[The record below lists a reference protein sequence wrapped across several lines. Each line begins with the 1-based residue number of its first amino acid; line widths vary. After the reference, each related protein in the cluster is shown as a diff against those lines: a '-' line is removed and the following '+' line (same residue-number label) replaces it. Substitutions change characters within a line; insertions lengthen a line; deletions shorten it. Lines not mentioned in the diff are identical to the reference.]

1 MIISREAKHFSNICR
16 SRPKT
21 PIPPPG
27 RGKPTLLS
35 CTDNVAQP
43 VFCPRTLCVNDRS
56 SLSPS
61 FLSDYGWRATHTNRV
76 ALTATLTNF
85 GHDNQV
91 TERWV
96 SFLVERARG
105 GTGLL
110 ISEVIA
116 VDPEALAQQ
125 AIVTGFDDLNL
136 SGFKAAAAGV
146 HAAGGALIGQLWH
159 PGRQQLWHPSKSP
172 MGVSEQPDALS
183 WTVPHVMST
192 AQVNRVI
199 TGPR

>member
-1 MIISREAKHFSNICR
+1 MTTPHCHHLFSPITVGG
-16 SRPKT
+16 RP
-21 PIPPPG
+21 I
-27 RGKPTLLS
+27 R
-35 CTDNVAQP
+35 
-43 VFCPRTLCVNDRS
+43 
-56 SLSPS
+56 
-61 FLSDYGWRATHTNRV
+61 NRV

-125 AIVTGFDDLNL
+125 AIVTGFWAEID
-136 SGFKAAAAGV
+136 KYC
-146 HAAGGALIGQLWH
+146 
-159 PGRQQLWHPSKSP
+159 
-172 MGVSEQPDALS
+172 
-183 WTVPHVMST
+183 
-192 AQVNRVI
+192 
-199 TGPR
+199 

>member
-1 MIISREAKHFSNICR
+1 MTTTHCHHLFS
-16 SRPKT
+16 
-21 PIPPPG
+21 PITVG
-27 RGKPTLLS
+27 R
-35 CTDNVAQP
+35 
-43 VFCPRTLCVNDRS
+43 RTIR
-56 SLSPS
+56 
-61 FLSDYGWRATHTNRV
+61 NRV

-110 ISEVIA
+110 ISEIIA

-146 HAAGGALIGQLWH
+146 DAAGGALIGQLWH

-192 AQVNRVI
+192 TQIKRVI
-199 TGPR
+199 TAYIDTAKRLWRCGFAGIELHGAHGYLIGQFLSPWSNTRDDEFGGSINGRTRFAR